1 MKKLIAVL
9 AVLIGLLLVAGF
21 VYVLVFMEE
30 PPDSILVDS
39 QKGQS
44 QEGQPQLP
52 SQGLDDGADQQRA
65 EQPLSHCP

>member
-30 PPDSILVDS
+30 PPDSIRWIPKRTRARRAS
-39 QKGQS
+39 
-44 QEGQPQLP
+44 P
-52 SQGLDDGADQQRA
+52 S
-65 EQPLSHCP
+65 